1 MNHRIDTS
9 TLMNRL
15 AAWDSFLKRRVRLI
29 ACGGTALTLLNIK
42 PSTKDADFII
52 PDERE
57 HNYLVNIL
65 GELGYVQVTGTGW
78 ARENDII
85 FDFYRGLYVYTTGL
99 LDSPLEQDRHILF
112 KEYTQIYVGILNY
125 YDLLITKLFRGI
137 QSDMED
143 SVALLRAKENEI
155 NMTIFEKRFR
165 ETAKYDISEKRV
177 LKNLDYFISIIRK
190 EGLNGK
196 R

>member
-1 MNHRIDTS
+1 MNYRIDTAS
-9 TLMNRL
+9 LMNKL
-15 AAWDSFLKRRVRLI
+15 ATWDSFLKRQVRLI
-29 ACGGTALTLLNIK
+29 ACGGTALTLLNVK
-42 PSTKDADFII
+42 PSTKDVDFII

-65 GELGYVQVTGTGW
+65 AELGYVQVTGSGW
-78 ARENDII
+78 TRENDFI
-85 FDFYRGLYVYTTGL
+85 FDFYRGPYVYSTVL

-112 KEYTQIYVGILNY
+112 KEFTYIYVGILNH
-125 YDLLITKLFRGI
+125 YDLLITKLFRGT

-143 SVALLRAKENEI
+143 SVALLRAKQNEI
-155 NMTIFEKRFR
+155 NMTIFKKRFL

-177 LKNLDYFISIIRK
+177 LKNLDYFIEIAKK

>member
-99 LDSPLEQDRHILF
+99 LDSPLERDRHILF

-143 SVALLRAKENEI
+143 SVALLRAKQNEI
-155 NMTIFEKRFR
+155 NMTTFEKRFR
-165 ETAKYDISEKRV
+165 ETAKYDIS
-177 LKNLDYFISIIRK
+177 
-190 EGLNGK
+190 
-196 R
+196 